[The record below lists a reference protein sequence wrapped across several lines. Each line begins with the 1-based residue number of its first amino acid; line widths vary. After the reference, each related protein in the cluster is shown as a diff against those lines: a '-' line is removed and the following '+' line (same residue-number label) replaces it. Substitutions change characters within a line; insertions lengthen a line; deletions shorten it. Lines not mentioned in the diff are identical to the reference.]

1 VLPQVLAGL
10 GLLSLISAGCLF
22 WLERLQPLF
31 FMVAVGA
38 LAYQVW
44 AVRRRAPNL
53 RTVGMKAI
61 LALSLMLNGVVIGLW
76 VALSIRYR

>member
-1 VLPQVLAGL
+1 
-10 GLLSLISAGCLF
+10 LF

-31 FMVAVGA
+31 FAVAVGA
-38 LAYQVW
+38 LVYQVW
-44 AVRRRAPNL
+44 AVRRRAPSL

-61 LALSLMLNGVVIGLW
+61 LALSLMINGVVIGLW